1 MIKKSIQKAIN
12 EQINKEFY
20 SAYLYLAMANSFES
34 RNLKGIA
41 KWLFVQDKEEIS
53 HADKFIDFL
62 NEREGRVEL
71 THIEAPKKDWASV
84 LEAFED
90 AYNHEVFIS
99 DSINKIVELAREEKD
114 FSTEVFL
121 GWFVKEQVEE
131 EEQTLDIVMK
141 LKLIGETGQA
151 LYLFDKELGQRG
163 AS

>member
-1 MIKKSIQKAIN
+1 MIKENIQKAIN

-20 SAYLYLAMANSFES
+20 SAYLYLAMANYFES

-41 KWLFVQDKEEIS
+41 KWLFVQDKEEIG

-62 NEREGRVEL
+62 NERGGRVEL

-114 FSTEVFL
+114 FATEVFL

-151 LYLFDKELGQRG
+151 LYMLDKKLGQRG
-163 AS
+163 TG